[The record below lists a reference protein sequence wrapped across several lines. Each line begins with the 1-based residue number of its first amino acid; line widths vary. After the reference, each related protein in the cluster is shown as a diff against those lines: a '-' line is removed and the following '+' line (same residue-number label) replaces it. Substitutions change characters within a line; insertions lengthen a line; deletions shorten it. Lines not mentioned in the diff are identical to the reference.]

1 LHVLEMSLTF
11 SELPPEPVRSSLPYS
26 SDLSNSSNAMRHYVS
41 ILRRRWRW
49 IAVGLVLGILG
60 GFGSTYVGSEK
71 AQVGTYFKA
80 TNTVIDGNSNE
91 SGVNLVQAA
100 FLLQS
105 AEVQNALA
113 AKMNVPVS
121 SVKNFL
127 AAQAKGDVSAIDVT
141 AISTDPVFAVELADN
156 AAQVLIEFVAK
167 DQQRQYTES
176 RDAIIKKLDDLKA
189 QRADLETQI
198 TRNPAQAALLR
209 AELDSVVNQY
219 RLTYE
224 QLQSLATSGV
234 PTASFSTLQPAS
246 PVQINVRGYRER
258 LDANVNS
265 RGSSTSGANTRT
277 AYVETDLGV
286 GAQTSRATRA
296 LIGGLVGFIL
306 GLASAFIIDVWDDRL
321 RRRDKVELVTSLPVI
336 AEVPVLPRS
345 ERQDNAIS
353 VIDAPRSRS
362 AERYRSIRTTILFA
376 LDTRLLSEQPGDVKT
391 NEQPGNVG
399 TNGPDRAPV
408 VLVTSPSPG
417 EGKTTTTANI
427 ASVFAD
433 SGSRT
438 LVVDCDYRKPSIGK
452 YLVPIPNVEHDD
464 FPCRTRLNNLWF
476 IPAPKSTGSPA
487 ETIQELKRT
496 IERWRGYF
504 DIVLLDTPPMLTTN
518 DATDL
523 LDSADH
529 VVLVIRSG
537 QTRTGPAERVSS
549 LLSRFRANLIGVV
562 LNSCSAADMDSYY
575 GYYYYYGGSGSRGY
589 YGNRTPAPTPASTE
603 PATTATPQI

>member
-1 LHVLEMSLTF
+1 MSLSF
-11 SELPPEPVRSSLPYS
+11 SEFPLEPVRSSLPYS
-26 SDLSNSSNAMRHYVS
+26 SDLSNSSNAMRHYVAT
-41 ILRRRWRW
+41 LRRRWRW
-49 IAVGLVLGILG
+49 IAAGLVLGILG
-60 GFGSTYVGSEK
+60 GSGSTYVGSEK
-71 AQVGTYFKA
+71 TEVGTYFKA
-80 TNTVIDGNSNE
+80 TNTVIDGNSNQ

-105 AEVQNALA
+105 AEVQKSLA

-121 SVKNFL
+121 SIKNFL
-127 AAQAKGDVSAIDVT
+127 AAQARGDVSTIDVT
-141 AISTDPVFAVELADN
+141 AISTDPVFAVQLADS
-156 AAQVLIEFVAK
+156 AAEVLVEYVAK
-167 DQQRQYTES
+167 DQQRQYTEL

-189 QRADLETQI
+189 QRTDLEI
-198 TRNPAQAALLR
+198 EIDFDPSQAELLR

-224 QLQSLATSGV
+224 QLQSLANNGG

-246 PVQINVRGYRER
+246 PVQINARGYRQR

-265 RGSSTSGANTRT
+265 RGSVTYGGSTGT
-277 AYVETDLGV
+277 AFVETDLGV
-286 GAQTSRATRA
+286 GAQTSQTSRA

-336 AEVPVLPRS
+336 AEVPVLPRT

-353 VIDAPRSRS
+353 VLDAPRSRS
-362 AERYRSIRTTILFA
+362 SERYRSIRTTILFA
-376 LDTRLLSEQPGDVKT
+376 LDSRLQSEPS
-391 NEQPGNVG
+391 GNVG
-399 TNGPDRAPV
+399 TNEPDRAPV

-417 EGKTTTTANI
+417 EGKTTTTSNI

-438 LVVDCDYRKPSIGK
+438 LVVDCDYRKPSIAK
-452 YLVPIPNVEHDD
+452 YLVPIPNVNGDD
-464 FPCRTRLNNLWF
+464 SPLRTRLNNLWF
-476 IPAPKSTGSPA
+476 IPAPKTSSSPS
-487 ETIQELKRT
+487 ETIQELRSI
-496 IERWRGYF
+496 IERWRGDF

-523 LDSADH
+523 LNVADH

-537 QTRTGPAERVSS
+537 QTRVGPAERVAS
-549 LLSRFRANLIGVV
+549 LLSRFKANVIGVV

-589 YGNRTPAPTPASTE
+589 YGNRTPAATPAIGV
-603 PATTATPQI
+603 PDTATPQN

>member
-1 LHVLEMSLTF
+1 MSLSF
-11 SELPPEPVRSSLPYS
+11 SELPPDPVRSSLPYS
-26 SDLSNSSNAMRHYVS
+26 SDLSNSSNAMRHYVWV
-41 ILRRRWRW
+41 LRRRWRW
-49 IAVGLVLGILG
+49 IVAGVVLGMLG
-60 GFGSTYVGSEK
+60 GLGSTYLGSEE
-71 AQVGTYFKA
+71 AAVGTYFKA
-80 TNTVIDGNSNE
+80 TNTVIDGNSNG
-91 SGVNLVQAA
+91 SGVNLQQAA

-105 AEVQNALA
+105 AEVQNSVA

-121 SVKNFL
+121 SVKNYV
-127 AAQAKGDVSAIDVT
+127 AAQSTGDVSAIDVT
-141 AISTDPVFAVELADN
+141 AISTDPVFAVRLADN
-156 AAQVLIEFVAK
+156 AAEVLVDYVEK
-167 DQQRQYTES
+167 DQQRQYTDS
-176 RDAIIKKLDDLKA
+176 SDAIIKKLDDLKA

-224 QLQSLATSGV
+224 QLQSLANNGV

-246 PVQINVRGYRER
+246 PVQINVRGFRER

-265 RGSSTSGANTRT
+265 RGSVTSGGSTR
-277 AYVETDLGV
+277 AAFVETDLGV

-321 RRRDKVELVTSLPVI
+321 RRRDKVELVTALPVI
-336 AEVPVLPRS
+336 AEVPLLPRV

-353 VIDAPRSRS
+353 VLDAPRSRS
-362 AERYRSIRTTILFA
+362 AERYRSIKTTILFA
-376 LDTRLLSEQPGDVKT
+376 LDSRLQFEQPGDIET
-391 NEQPGNVG
+391 NRPG
-399 TNGPDRAPV
+399 RAPV

-417 EGKTTTTANI
+417 EGKTTTTSNI

-487 ETIQELKRT
+487 ETIQELRRI

-523 LDSADH
+523 LDTADH

-537 QTRTGPAERVSS
+537 QTRTGPAERVAS
-549 LLSRFRANLIGVV
+549 LLSRFRANVIGVV

-589 YGNRTPAPTPASTE
+589 YGNRTPAATPAITE
-603 PATTATPQI
+603 PATATATPQN

>member
-1 LHVLEMSLTF
+1 MSLSF
-11 SELPPEPVRSSLPYS
+11 SEFPLEPVRSSLPYS
-26 SDLSNSSNAMRHYVS
+26 SDLSNSSNAMRHYVAT
-41 ILRRRWRW
+41 LRRRWRW
-49 IAVGLVLGILG
+49 IAAGLVLGILG
-60 GFGSTYVGSEK
+60 GSGSTYVGSEK
-71 AQVGTYFKA
+71 TEVGTYFKA
-80 TNTVIDGNSNE
+80 TNTVIDGNSNQ

-105 AEVQNALA
+105 AEVQKSLA

-121 SVKNFL
+121 SIKNFL
-127 AAQAKGDVSAIDVT
+127 AAQARGDVSTIDVT
-141 AISTDPVFAVELADN
+141 AISTDPVFAVQLADS
-156 AAQVLIEFVAK
+156 AAEVLVEYVAK
-167 DQQRQYTES
+167 DQQRQYTEL

-189 QRADLETQI
+189 QRTDLEI
-198 TRNPAQAALLR
+198 EIDFDPSQAELLR

-224 QLQSLATSGV
+224 QLQSLANNGV

-246 PVQINVRGYRER
+246 PVQINVRGYEER

-265 RGSSTSGANTRT
+265 RGSVTSGGSTR
-277 AYVETDLGV
+277 AAFVETDLGV
-286 GAQTSRATRA
+286 GAQTSRATSA

-336 AEVPVLPRS
+336 AEVPVLPRT

-353 VIDAPRSRS
+353 VLDTPRSRS
-362 AERYRSIRTTILFA
+362 AERYRSIRTTIMFA
-376 LDTRLLSEQPGDVKT
+376 LDSRLQSESSD
-391 NEQPGNVG
+391 NVG
-399 TNGPDRAPV
+399 TNEPDRAPV

-417 EGKTTTTANI
+417 EGKTTTTSNI

-438 LVVDCDYRKPSIGK
+438 LVVDCDYRKPSIAK
-452 YLVPIPNVEHDD
+452 YLVPIPNVNGDD
-464 FPCRTRLNNLWF
+464 SPLRTRLNNLWF
-476 IPAPKSTGSPA
+476 IPAPKTSSSPS
-487 ETIQELKRT
+487 ETIQELQRI
-496 IERWRGYF
+496 IERWRGDF

-523 LDSADH
+523 LNVADH

-537 QTRTGPAERVSS
+537 QTRVGPAERVSS
-549 LLSRFRANLIGVV
+549 LLSRFQANVIGVV

-589 YGNRTPAPTPASTE
+589 YGNRTPAATPAIGV
-603 PATTATPQI
+603 PDTATPQN